1 MTDYLHHVPGRLRI
15 RSKVFRCDTVS
26 RNMALR
32 KLRAMEGVT
41 SVRLNQKAASVT
53 VCYDT
58 DLTGPEVITGFLEQC
73 ECMPSSSRVATA
85 SAKKPQSLKRSD
97 WNVGKEVGKIAFN
110 VLVSRGVTS
119 LIARI

>member
-1 MTDYLHHVPGRLRI
+1 MTDYMHHVPGRLRI

-32 KLRAMEGVT
+32 KLRAMDGVT

-53 VCYDT
+53 VTYDT
-58 DLTGPEVITGFLEQC
+58 DVTEPTAITSLLDQC
-73 ECMPSSSRVATA
+73 ECIKAPSKIATA
-85 SAKKPQSLKRSD
+85 SASKPKSLKRSD

-119 LIARI
+119 LITRI